1 MDGVEQ
7 FVQAFMKFKNCEID
21 ENEFLKMVQLG
32 AISVK
37 DTGQGVQSDVDI
49 MTAELNQSES
59 QVAKDDIYKNMLIVE
74 GMPNRE
80 ANTGGDTGQAVYL
93 RNGWDFAEQGQ
104 KLMNRL

>member
-1 MDGVEQ
+1 
-7 FVQAFMKFKNCEID
+7 
-21 ENEFLKMVQLG
+21 
-32 AISVK
+32 
-37 DTGQGVQSDVDI
+37 

-93 RNGWDFAEQGQ
+93 RNGWDFAEQRAKIDEPFLREARETVCKNYFEYHFQ
-104 KLMNRL
+104 DNKRYKYFHKRF